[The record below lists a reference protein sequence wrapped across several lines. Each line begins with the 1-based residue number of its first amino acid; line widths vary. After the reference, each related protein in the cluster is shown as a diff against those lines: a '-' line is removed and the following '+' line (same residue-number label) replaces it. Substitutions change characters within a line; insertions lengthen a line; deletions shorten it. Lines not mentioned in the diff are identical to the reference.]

1 MYSRYDHRQ
10 EHPIKLPE
18 NYGGTAFS
26 ETAQTPPRPVTRDL
40 PPRQLEIGKPTP
52 PSDRPTAEMPPPPRP
67 IVLPPPKKEWE
78 APRQELPTQYSASVP
93 KETLVD
99 PTSLPHEKSVSDRP
113 TSSLLQPF
121 EGLFSHAG
129 HTFPFA
135 HGIGF
140 DELLIIGL
148 ILLLSRT
155 EQDSDAVLWLALLLF
170 CG

>member
-18 NYGGTAFS
+18 NYSGTAFS
-26 ETAQTPPRPVTRDL
+26 EAARSPRSATRDL

-52 PSDRPTAEMPPPPRP
+52 PPDRPPADMPPPPRP
-67 IVLPPPKKEWE
+67 IVLPPPKNVRE
-78 APRQELPTQYSASVP
+78 APKQELPTPYSEPSP
-93 KETLVD
+93 KEEIPEEKEPPRK
-99 PTSLPHEKSVSDRP
+99 PTISDSP
-113 TSSLLQPF
+113 VSSLLQPF
-121 EGLFSHAG
+121 HGLFSHAG

-148 ILLLSRT
+148 IVLLSRT
-155 EQDSDAVLWLALLLF
+155 EQDSDAIIWLALLLF

>member
-10 EHPIKLPE
+10 EHPIRLPE
-18 NYGGTAFS
+18 NYSGTAFS
-26 ETAQTPPRPVTRDL
+26 ETAPSDRSAARDL

-52 PSDRPTAEMPPPPRP
+52 PPDRPPSDMPPPLRP
-67 IVLPPPKKEWE
+67 IVLPPQKNARE
-78 APRQELPTQYSASVP
+78 APKQELPTPYFEPTQ
-93 KETLVD
+93 KEERIAEKE
-99 PTSLPHEKSVSDRP
+99 PPRRLPSPDSP
-113 TSSLLQPF
+113 LSSLLQPF
-121 EGLFSHAG
+121 HGLFGHAG

-148 ILLLSRT
+148 IVLLSGA
-155 EQDSDAVLWLALLLF
+155 EQGSDTVVWLALLLF